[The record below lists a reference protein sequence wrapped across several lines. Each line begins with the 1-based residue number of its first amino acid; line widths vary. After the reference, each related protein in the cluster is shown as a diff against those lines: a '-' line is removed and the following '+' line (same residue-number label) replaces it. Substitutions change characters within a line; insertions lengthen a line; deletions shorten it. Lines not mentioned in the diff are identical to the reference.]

1 MNRLTRIIFSVFLI
15 LTQLR
20 MIPVSADTDAAPYCT
35 ALLEAQTGMLLRGEQ
50 SDKIVPAGSQTK
62 LMTVLLTAETV
73 AAGRLTPETE
83 VSVPPS
89 AEGMSGATV
98 WLRAGEHMNVTDL
111 LKAVIIGNANDA
123 ALTLACAVSGSEAE
137 FVRDMNG
144 EAFSLGMRSTR
155 FTDCTGISP
164 ENITTAYELGLLSRA
179 LLSHA
184 WLLPVFSTWRDF
196 LRGDA
201 TELVNENRLTRTFEG
216 ILGMKAGHGDASG
229 YTLTAAAE
237 QSGMR
242 CIAVV
247 LGCEDPDERFS
258 VGKRLLAAGFSEYTV
273 TTPDFSAEFLRPV
286 TVRRGITAA
295 VIAETAALHAA
306 AVPKDT
312 EFSCIVCL
320 PRYLEAPVR
329 QGDLL
334 GEAAF
339 YCGDTLLY
347 EAPLTAA
354 EDVPRRTLKETLR
367 MLLGNL
373 FK

>member
-1 MNRLTRIIFSVFLI
+1 MKRLT
-15 LTQLR
+15 
-20 MIPVSADTDAAPYCT
+20 VSAA
-35 ALLEAQTGMLLRGEQ
+35 M
-50 SDKIVPAGSQTK
+50 
-62 LMTVLLTAETV
+62 
-73 AAGRLTPETE
+73 
-83 VSVPPS
+83 
-89 AEGMSGATV
+89 
-98 WLRAGEHMNVTDL
+98 
-111 LKAVIIGNANDA
+111 
-123 ALTLACAVSGSEAE
+123 
-137 FVRDMNG
+137 
-144 EAFSLGMRSTR
+144 
-155 FTDCTGISP
+155 
-164 ENITTAYELGLLSRA
+164 
-179 LLSHA
+179 
-184 WLLPVFSTWRDF
+184 
-196 LRGDA
+196 
-201 TELVNENRLTRTFEG
+201 
-216 ILGMKAGHGDASG
+216 
-229 YTLTAAAE
+229 
-237 QSGMR
+237 
-242 CIAVV
+242 
-247 LGCEDPDERFS
+247 
-258 VGKRLLAAGFSEYTV
+258 LLAACGLFA
-273 TTPDFSAEFLRPV
+273 TPDFSAEFLRPV